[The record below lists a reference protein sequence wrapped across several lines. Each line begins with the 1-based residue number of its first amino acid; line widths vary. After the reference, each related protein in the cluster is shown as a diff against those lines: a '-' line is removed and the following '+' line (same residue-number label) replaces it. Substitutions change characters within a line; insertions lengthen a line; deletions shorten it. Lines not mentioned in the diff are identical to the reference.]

1 MENIPTDQYEDV
13 RSGSETVFLSNEH
26 TDQNMDNS
34 VKGVVGTLG
43 IAILI
48 LVLIA
53 VLSYVTGHRRIQVHT
68 SIHLYYLNTDIFF
81 QILFTE
87 IIVGIPLPI
96 LVIPVQHDS
105 PEQNSNIDSYK
116 NNKRSKTQVN
126 KIQKTQCIRKSR
138 RKTVINKKTGIPIHL
153 FPVGRSIIR
162 DQLVPGQVSRIQ
174 NSIRYFKPS
183 QTGENYDLGNE
194 KEMEFDEADCPR
206 KAVPR
211 WAMGDMLKH
220 ALTEQEEI
228 DTDCIFSVC
237 DPPNLDIMF
246 PQSAAKRDIWRTPVS
261 SYSSRWG

>member
-53 VLSYVTGHRRIQVHT
+53 VLSYVTWHRRIKVHT

-96 LVIPVQHDS
+96 LVTTIQHDS

-126 KIQKTQCIRKSR
+126 KIQKTQ
-138 RKTVINKKTGIPIHL
+138 
-153 FPVGRSIIR
+153 
-162 DQLVPGQVSRIQ
+162 
-174 NSIRYFKPS
+174 
-183 QTGENYDLGNE
+183 
-194 KEMEFDEADCPR
+194 
-206 KAVPR
+206 
-211 WAMGDMLKH
+211 
-220 ALTEQEEI
+220 
-228 DTDCIFSVC
+228 
-237 DPPNLDIMF
+237 
-246 PQSAAKRDIWRTPVS
+246 
-261 SYSSRWG
+261 